1 MHVRVTTINGAAHI
15 DEGVAFVKDQVVP
28 EVRQQ
33 RGYRGLTVSG
43 DRSGGIVAVLSLWET
58 EQDMNASESTA
69 SKLRPQAVGIFGG
82 EVSVA
87 TYEQMVAEVGDTP
100 PGPGSA
106 LRVIQVKM
114 DPAQVDDNVAFF
126 RAEVLPQI
134 KATPGFRGVRNLINR
149 ATGEGAVGTV
159 WADQASLQAATAEA
173 QKRMQQAEARGIEF
187 GESSVRE
194 VLFSDLP

>member
-33 RGYRGLTVSG
+33 KGYRGLTVSG
-43 DRSGGIVAVLSLWET
+43 DRSGGIVGVLSLWEN

-69 SKLRPQAVGIFGG
+69 SKLRPQAAGIFGG

-87 TYEQMVAEVGDTP
+87 TYEQMAAEVGDTP

-106 LRVIQVKM
+106 LRIIQVKM

-126 RAEVLPQI
+126 KAEVLPQI

-159 WADQASLQAATAEA
+159 WADQASLQAAMAEA